1 MPSAV
6 SHHINSAH
14 HWSQRHVKSNK
25 NHPNPSIG
33 FMDRSPFWSQ
43 LLLSV
48 NLSPPLFPLP
58 LWNTHPRRPRC
69 SVQPMQS
76 QSKKS
81 NDSYNTPT
89 LFHHQN
95 LNFNKSANAY
105 SSWQDPG
112 YPPRPAESDRS
123 FSLSRDVSVS
133 CPAVPTVS
141 GEPTHWGAQPACIS
155 HTHWPEVIATRR
167 ILPHCVGQ
175 ERGGTRGGWSE
186 Y

>member
-1 MPSAV
+1 MSKVTKTILILQLDSWIA
-6 SHHINSAH
+6 AH
-14 HWSQRHVKSNK
+14 SGASCC
-25 NHPNPSIG
+25 
-33 FMDRSPFWSQ
+33 
-43 LLLSV
+43 SV

>member
-81 NDSYNTPT
+81 SDSYNTPM

-95 LNFNKSANAY
+95 LNFSL
-105 SSWQDPG
+105 QTPI
-112 YPPRPAESDRS
+112 PADRI
-123 FSLSRDVSVS
+123 RV
-133 CPAVPTVS
+133 
-141 GEPTHWGAQPACIS
+141 
-155 HTHWPEVIATRR
+155 TRR
-167 ILPHCVGQ
+167 VLQSPITASLWA
-175 ERGGTRGGWSE
+175 GTYLRPVLLFRQSAVNLLTEAPSLLAFHTRTGLKS
-186 Y
+186 